1 MGRNLKYYGIRF
13 DGRSYDHN
21 IDRRR
26 SQKIEHDSIF
36 CDHLRA
42 GSQTIVKACFHMIAE
57 LFAICDPIDKF
68 KARCIN
74 EEEILHQPSLDPEL
88 LSKHAI
94 FTSLFPHLAQI
105 TQVFIFPSLHL

>member
-1 MGRNLKYYGIRF
+1 MHAVLWLTKQCPNHRVP
-13 DGRSYDHN
+13 
-21 IDRRR
+21 
-26 SQKIEHDSIF
+26 
-36 CDHLRA
+36 LRL
-42 GSQTIVKACFHMIAE
+42 TIVKACFHMIAE
-57 LFAICDPIDKF
+57 LFAICDPIEKF